1 MKTGIDNKRWFLT
14 LAFAACLCAPL
25 SGCKNEKSPQAAV
38 ETTAAPTAVQ
48 PQADVAVPSNSSVVA
63 DLFGNA
69 EGGEYWF
76 GRTFA
81 LGDQRYHVAFA
92 YSIPEQASPANDE
105 VVESD
110 GQVSISHITYA
121 LNGSQWQKVATAKGI
136 GSFGA
141 NDQAPMVEAGDSAVE
156 FVDNA
161 QRYLLA
167 VPAWHTEM
175 GGIEMHTAEI
185 FVFDAGP
192 RAWKYLGSVYTG
204 ENDDAGCTDE
214 GKTVSGAACTASTGE
229 LKFTSNTQTGFPDIS
244 VIRSGATLGNEGKAR
259 ELGAEDAI
267 GYRYSASSGAY
278 AQSQK
283 SSSAID

>member
-1 MKTGIDNKRWFLT
+1 MKIGIQNKRWFLT

-25 SGCKNEKSPQAAV
+25 PGCKNEKTPQATVA
-38 ETTAAPTAVQ
+38 TTEAPTATQ
-48 PQADVAVPSNSSVVA
+48 PQAPQADVAAPANGTVVA

-69 EGGEYWF
+69 GGGEYWF
-76 GRTFA
+76 GRTFV
-81 LGDQRYHVAFA
+81 LGDQRYHVGFA
-92 YSIPEQASPANDE
+92 YSLAEQAPSKSDQTDAQ
-105 VVESD
+105 D
-110 GQVSISHITYA
+110 GQVSVSHVTYA

-141 NDQAPMVEAGDSAVE
+141 NDQAPAVEPGGSAVE

-175 GGIEMHTAEI
+175 GGIEMHTAEV
-185 FVFDAGP
+185 FAFDAGA
-192 RAWKYLGSVYTG
+192 RAWEYLGSLYTG

-229 LKFTSNTQTGFPDIS
+229 LKFTSNAQTGFPDIS
-244 VIRSGATLGNEGKAR
+244 VIRSGTALGNDGQARTLGA
-259 ELGAEDAI
+259 ADAI
-267 GYRYSASSGAY
+267 GYVYSASSGAY
-278 AQSQK
+278 VQSQK
-283 SSSAID
+283 